1 LTELK
6 NKGYATHDFQKMTV
20 EETVNILKT
29 DLNVGLKQSD
39 AEDRLK
45 QYGYNEI
52 PEKKVHPLI
61 IFAKKFWG
69 LTAWMLE
76 AIIILSLILGKY
88 TDLYTVTALLF
99 LNSILSFIQEQ
110 RSSKALELLKSKLQV
125 NVRVLRDGAWKLIPS
140 RELVPGDVIRIRAG
154 DFVQADVKVA
164 VGEVWVDQ
172 SALTGES
179 MDVEKRV
186 GDIIYSGSIVR
197 RGEATGIVILTGVK
211 TYFGKIV
218 QLVQIARPKLHSEEV
233 ISKVL
238 RWLLVIVVLLLGVAT
253 VFSIIEGIN
262 LLDIIPLMLV
272 LLLGAVPV
280 ALPAMF
286 TVSMAVGSMELV
298 KRGVLVT
305 RLNATED
312 AASMDILC
320 VDKTGTIT
328 LNKTSVVDATPF
340 GKYSKEEVILYGA
353 LASQE
358 ANQDPIDL
366 AFINAAKQ
374 RKIPINN
381 FQQKSFTPFDP
392 KTRRTEALV
401 SDGNMEFKV
410 VKGAVHVITELCG
423 LSGDSLKAVDEEVNE
438 LTHRGYRTIAVA
450 KSTGNGSFELVGLAA
465 LYDPPRPDAKELIQK
480 LKSLGISV
488 KMMTGDALPIAK
500 KVAMEVGL
508 GDDIVRASELKEL
521 IKDNPSKAA
530 DIAEKCS
537 GFAEVYP
544 EDKYLIVKSLQEKK
558 HIVGMTGDGVNDAPA
573 LKQAEVGIAVANAT
587 DVAKK
592 ASSVVLT
599 SEGLL
604 GMLNLVVIGRSVF
617 ERVNTWILN
626 KVSRT
631 VLKTVFVVFAFLLTG
646 KYPISSSAMLL
657 IMFMTDFMKISLATD
672 NVRWPSKPCKWN
684 INKIVKTAA
693 ILGILMVLEA
703 FGLLFIGIKFFN
715 ILSDQQTLYMFSF
728 QTLVLF
734 AIFSIFV
741 VRERG
746 YFWQSMPGKAL
757 LTASLAD
764 VALAI
769 SIALIGIPGLK
780 PLPPNLTILILG
792 YSLLFSLI
800 INDIV
805 KCSLLKGLF

>member
-1 LTELK
+1 LIELK
-6 NKGYATHDFQKMTV
+6 NKDDAIQAFHKMTV
-20 EETVNILKT
+20 EEMVNFLKT
-29 DLNVGLKQSD
+29 DLNLGLKQSD
-39 AEDRLK
+39 AEDRLR

-52 PEKKVHPLI
+52 PEKKIHPI
-61 IFAKKFWG
+61 ILFVKKFWG

-76 AIIILSLILGKY
+76 AIIILAFILGKY
-88 TDLYTVTALLF
+88 TDTYTVAALLM

-125 NVRVLRDGAWKLIPS
+125 NARVLRDGVWKLIPS
-140 RELVPGDVIRIRAG
+140 RELVPGDVVRVRAG
-154 DFVQADVKVA
+154 DFVQADVKV
-164 VGEVWVDQ
+164 VIGEAWIDQ

-179 MDVEKRV
+179 MDVEKRA
-186 GDIIYSGSIVR
+186 GDIIYSGSVVR
-197 RGEATGIVILTGVK
+197 RGEATGIVILTGVR

-218 QLVQIARPKLHSEEV
+218 QLVQVARPKLHVEE
-233 ISKVL
+233 ITSRVL
-238 RWLLVIVVLLLGVAT
+238 RWLLVIVVLLLCVAI

-262 LLDIIPLMLV
+262 LVEILPLMLV
-272 LLLGAVPV
+272 LALGAVPV

-286 TVSMAVGSMELV
+286 TVSMALGSMELAE
-298 KRGVLVT
+298 RGVLVT
-305 RLNATED
+305 RLSASED
-312 AASMDILC
+312 AASMEILC

-328 LNKTSVVDATPF
+328 LNKISVVDEVPL
-340 GKYSKEEVILYGA
+340 GKYNKDEVILYGA

-366 AFINAAKQ
+366 AFIEAAK
-374 RKIPINN
+374 RKNISING
-381 FQQKSFTPFDP
+381 FLQKSFTPFDP

-401 SDGNMEFKV
+401 SNGNSEFKV
-410 VKGAVHVITELCG
+410 VKGAVNVITELCG
-423 LSGDSLKAVDEEVNE
+423 FCGDSLKAVEEEVNE

-450 KSTGNGSFELVGLAA
+450 RSTESGSFELIGLAA
-465 LYDPPRPDAKELIQK
+465 LYDPPRPDVKDLIQQ
-480 LKSLGISV
+480 LKDLGVTV
-488 KMMTGDALPIAK
+488 KMITGDALPIAK
-500 KVAMEVGL
+500 NVAAEIGL
-508 GDDIVRASELKEL
+508 GDNIIRFPELKDL
-521 IKDNPSKAA
+521 VKDNPSNAA
-530 DIAEKCS
+530 DLAEKSS

-544 EDKYLIVKSLQEKK
+544 EDKYFIVKSLQEKG

-573 LKQAEVGIAVANAT
+573 LKQAEVGIAVANST

-599 SEGLL
+599 GEGLL
-604 GMLNLVVIGRSVF
+604 GMLNLVVIGRSIF

-626 KVSRT
+626 KISRT

-657 IMFMTDFMKISLATD
+657 MMFMTDFMKISLSTD
-672 NVRWPSKPCKWN
+672 NVRWPNKPCKW
-684 INKIVKTAA
+684 KITTLVKTAV
-693 ILGILMVLEA
+693 ILGLLMVLEA

-715 ILSDQQTLYMFSF
+715 ILSDEQTLYMFSF

-741 VRERG
+741 VREQG
-746 YFWQSMPGKAL
+746 HFWRSKPGKAL

-764 VALAI
+764 IALAI
-769 SIALIGIPGLK
+769 LISLIGIPGLK
-780 PLPPNLTILILG
+780 PLPPNLTLIILG

-800 INDIV
+800 INDLI
-805 KCSLLKGLF
+805 KHSIRKSSL